1 MTTTSRKTRTP
12 YTQDDDA
19 LLMKYIAIYN
29 PDGANRLG
37 NALYSRLVAN
47 AEGKWPWSK
56 RHSWQ
61 SWRERYRDHQH
72 RFDANIKK
80 YQKRKGIKVPEKY
93 SKISF
98 SELERRVKLEALTSS
113 PNGGTAAADPEFSS
127 PEPPTLRRIKR
138 VSATQP
144 QTREER
150 HENEGPRPEPAQPS
164 TQGHKMLATRPARKT
179 AIVAAHS
186 EPEEGEIISQEEGEI
201 GSDGEHRKRKA
212 EEVKVTSGS
221 KRQRMHSDAS
231 VSRPPMNGHLPADK
245 GSSIKPPSKN
255 GPAPSTINRLESLSP
270 FSKNG
275 NVLDNKQ
282 TLALLLEALRS
293 QPEGQK
299 EAIEFIK
306 NRLSQAGPSTNGQA
320 NTDDQGRLYPRLEKE
335 DYDIT
340 GPRTAG
346 GGIPGSWNGAEGPV
360 TNAPAKPLRQTN
372 DTSNSA
378 LVERDASVTPNAKDG
393 RDTSASNGSLAKTRQ
408 LASYNKSAE
417 DFFETPSP
425 TPERADV
432 AQPGAPSPLAPKVHD
447 HGENKENNPEQEN
460 ISSPSKRDSPQH
472 RNITPT
478 SPFVP
483 SFRRPAKP
491 RRKAPDMDSGSETE
505 VVLEEH
511 PVREM
516 NSSQSAKESWPPLRK
531 KKSSEVKVSPPRAD
545 NAIQNVIADS
555 TEKPTKGAPITE
567 IVGSTL
573 AGTPKVPSLARD
585 LKIPRDATPTSGDKP
600 QRATN
605 STKVQDEKTTSDK
618 VQATQQSLNVRPL
631 QAASEASPLRAR
643 VSILR
648 PTTSERINRT
658 EVHARRSE
666 APVANIRSASTSITT
681 ESDPFL
687 TKDHAMRLRRV
698 EKGKEKEVAASAM
711 GEAASEAKAR
721 ADRRKTFAGFPTLK
735 PPEIDLRKRALRT
748 SAGNTSN
755 VVRRLSF
762 SPSVAPR
769 NDEEQDNDQEES
781 RIRRRAS
788 VAATIDLSQEFPSPD
803 MNIPPADHAFII
815 RAGVQVLL
823 QSIAQNHSVSE
834 DFVRGIY
841 EELLDLQAT
850 DRVVSKMRQVAERA
864 VEKELER
871 EKRKKRN
878 SDVPSVPIS
887 RVPSVGHKADLGP
900 SSVQSSP
907 ERREADFSAL
917 SEPARGRSVSGPR
930 RSELLITPADEDP
943 TFVRLRNQYVP
954 PSTSRAARFVR
965 HRARRSSGLAN
976 SPLNGYGNDEEDMQV
991 DDYEDDEKEEEEVF
1005 MALTP
1010 GRMLGGKSDSFSSGP
1025 AELGDAPQNASGMAG
1040 QSNKAREADT
1050 SFVQPWTIEEDEILL
1065 DGEDEEAIKAIEER
1079 RGKRAVKWRLAELS
1093 AGDILS

>member
-1 MTTTSRKTRTP
+1 MSRPRKTRTP

-19 LLMKYIAIYN
+19 FLMKYIAIYN

-37 NALYSRLVAN
+37 NALYARLVED
-47 AEGKWPWSK
+47 AERKWPWSK

-61 SWRERYRDHQH
+61 SWRERYKDHQD

-98 SELERRVKLEALTSS
+98 SELERRAKLEALTSS
-113 PNGGTAAADPEFSS
+113 PNGGNAAADPDFSS

-150 HENEGPRPEPAQPS
+150 HENEGPRPGPVQPS
-164 TQGHKMLATRPARKT
+164 TQGHKMLASRPARKT
-179 AIVAAHS
+179 AIVAAYS
-186 EPEEGEIISQEEGEI
+186 EPEEGEIISQEEGKI
-201 GSDGEHRKRKA
+201 VSDGEHRKRKA
-212 EEVKVTSGS
+212 EEVKVMSGS
-221 KRQRMHSDAS
+221 KRQRMHSDVS
-231 VSRPPMNGHLPADK
+231 VSGPPMNGHLPADK
-245 GSSIKPPSKN
+245 GSSIKPPSQN
-255 GPAPSTINRLESLSP
+255 GPTPSTITRLESLSP

-275 NVLDNKQ
+275 NLLDNKQ

-306 NRLSQAGPSTNGQA
+306 NRLSQAGPSTNVQA

-340 GPRTAG
+340 EPRTAG

-360 TNAPAKPLRQTN
+360 TSTPANPLRQTN
-372 DTSNSA
+372 GASSSA
-378 LVERDASVTPNAKDG
+378 LVEKEASVTPKAKDD

-417 DFFETPSP
+417 DFFETPLP
-425 TPERADV
+425 TPERAD
-432 AQPGAPSPLAPKVHD
+432 AAPPSTPSPLAPKVHD
-447 HGENKENNPEQEN
+447 HGENKENNPEQE
-460 ISSPSKRDSPQH
+460 ISSPSKRNSPQH
-472 RNITPT
+472 EDITPT

-511 PVREM
+511 PVCET

-531 KKSSEVKVSPPRAD
+531 KKSSEVKVSTPRAD
-545 NAIQNVIADS
+545 NAIQNVADS
-555 TEKPTKGAPITE
+555 TEKSTKGAPIAE
-567 IVGSTL
+567 IIRSTL
-573 AGTPKVPSLARD
+573 AGTPKVPFQARD
-585 LKIPRDATPTSGDKP
+585 LKIPRDAISTSGDKP
-600 QRATN
+600 QRGTD
-605 STKVQDEKTTSDK
+605 STKVQDENTTPDK
-618 VQATQQSLNVRPL
+618 IQAARQSLSIRPL
-631 QAASEASPLRAR
+631 QAASEASPLHAR

-648 PTTSERINRT
+648 PTSSERINRA
-658 EVHARRSE
+658 EVHAWRSE

-698 EKGKEKEVAASAM
+698 EKGKEKEVAASAT
-711 GEAASEAKAR
+711 GIAASEAKAR

-735 PPEIDLRKRALRT
+735 PPEIDLRKRALR
-748 SAGNTSN
+748 SSIAGNPSN
-755 VVRRLSF
+755 VARRLSF

-769 NDEEQDNDQEES
+769 NDEEQDNDQEEN
-781 RIRRRAS
+781 RIRRRTS

-803 MNIPPADHAFII
+803 MNVPPADHAFIM

-871 EKRKKRN
+871 EKQKKRN
-878 SDVPSVPIS
+878 SDVASVPIS
-887 RVPSVGHKADLGP
+887 REPGVGQKADLGL

-907 ERREADFSAL
+907 ERREVDFSTL

-943 TFVRLRNQYVP
+943 TFVRLRSQYVP
-954 PSTSRAARFVR
+954 PSASRAARFVR

-976 SPLNGYGNDEEDMQV
+976 SPLNGYGNDEEDMRV

-1005 MALTP
+1005 LALTP
-1010 GRMLGGKSDSFSSGP
+1010 GRMLGDTLDSFASGP
-1025 AELGDAPQNASGMAG
+1025 VELGDASQNASGVAG

-1050 SFVQPWTIEEDEILL
+1050 SFVQPWTTEEDEILL

-1093 AGDILS
+1093 ARDILS